1 MSSALTPAL
10 RFIDRNFEEIICGT
24 CLCAMA
30 CCVMV
35 QILLRYFFSAA
46 APWAEE
52 VAVYSMI
59 GSIYFGACLAVRER
73 AHIRVAFIY
82 NMLPSKLR
90 LFTVVFADVLWLLF
104 LCLIFSQSF
113 ILVKFLF
120 NTVHVSPGLGIEQKW
135 PQSVVPL
142 SILLMIF
149 RFLQVYWRW
158 IKDGAKGLPI

>member
-1 MSSALTPAL
+1 MKDSLKPAL
-10 RFIDRNFEEIICGT
+10 RFIDRNFEEIVCGI
-24 CLCAMA
+24 CLCTMA
-30 CCVMV
+30 SCVMV
-35 QILLRYFFSAA
+35 QILLRYAFSAA

-59 GSIYFGACLAVRER
+59 GSVYLGACLAVRDR

-82 NMLPSKLR
+82 NMLPDKLR
-90 LFTVVFADVLWLLF
+90 LWTVVFADILWLLF
-104 LCLIFSQSF
+104 LCLVFSQSF

-120 NTVHVSPGLGIEQKW
+120 NTVHISPGLGIEQKW
-135 PQSVVPL
+135 PQSVIPL

-149 RFLQVYWRW
+149 RVLQVYWRW